1 MTFWEE
7 FVATTKSGVFWAL
20 LALAVLGVAFAIYLL
35 YKGKDKIASFMI
47 SIPFGIMAAFIIVLV
62 TTQVFAG
69 VNDVWVDYAII
80 PGVSIFSFSTVVWFC
95 KKFMITI
102 IRKLFGFKVT
112 KS

>member
-7 FVATTKSGVFWAL
+7 FVATSKSGVFWL
-20 LALAVLGVAFAIYLL
+20 LFVLCILGVALTIFLL

-62 TTQVFAG
+62 TSTIFADI
-69 VNDVWVDYAII
+69 NDVWVNYAII

-102 IRKLFGFKVT
+102 IQRLFGFKIT
-112 KS
+112 K